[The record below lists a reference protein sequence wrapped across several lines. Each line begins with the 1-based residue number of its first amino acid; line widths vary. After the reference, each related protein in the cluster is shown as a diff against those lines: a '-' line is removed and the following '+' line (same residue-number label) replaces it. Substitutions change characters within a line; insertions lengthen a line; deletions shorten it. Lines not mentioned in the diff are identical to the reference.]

1 MKVFLVCNYFMTPG
15 SDKPEIGGIHTY
27 IENLLTCMDAWGYP
41 VDLFQYS
48 SVPFEKQ
55 LGASCRVI
63 GFVPGKNRNDLRP
76 LVKQAEASADLQH
89 DLLLFSTSLMIC
101 RHHFHNSVA
110 IQHGIS
116 WDVTTVHGLSPR
128 FPFDQLLRSIQA
140 RVLIRQHRRISRMI
154 CVDYNYVNWLR
165 SQTVDRTLCYRVIP
179 NFAEPMPPRTEC
191 NENSPIR
198 LLFARRFEKIR
209 GVELLYTLLPR
220 LLNRY
225 PQLTVT
231 LAGGGSMESD
241 LRQRFSNEPRITFT
255 VYDAKQSV
263 QFHRD
268 YDLAIIPTIGSEGT
282 SLSLLE
288 AMAAGCA
295 VVCSDVGGMTNI
307 ILDGYNG
314 RIVAPDAAA
323 FEQAICELIDD
334 PAARLAMAERG
345 RQTAAAAFSLERWQ
359 KQWRA
364 VLEEF
369 AAGEGG

>member
-1 MKVFLVCNYFMTPG
+1 
-15 SDKPEIGGIHTY
+15 
-27 IENLLTCMDAWGYP
+27 
-41 VDLFQYS
+41 
-48 SVPFEKQ
+48 
-55 LGASCRVI
+55 
-63 GFVPGKNRNDLRP
+63 
-76 LVKQAEASADLQH
+76 
-89 DLLLFSTSLMIC
+89 
-101 RHHFHNSVA
+101 
-110 IQHGIS
+110 
-116 WDVTTVHGLSPR
+116 
-128 FPFDQLLRSIQA
+128 
-140 RVLIRQHRRISRMI
+140 MI

-165 SQTVDRTLCYRVIP
+165 SQTVDRTLRYRVIP

-191 NENSPIR
+191 NENRPIR

-241 LRQRFSNEPRITFT
+241 LHQRFTNEPRITFT

-314 RIVAPDAAA
+314 RIVAPDAEA